1 MIKEVIISMS
11 ILGGSVSLAHDVTP
25 PTGGEVFR
33 LLFEN
38 AGMDLKSEENC
49 LMPTKDHVSEKELLS
64 DYLSDIFSLSYN
76 SERNLSISSSCTA
89 SKYETSAD
97 GVQAMWDCQFEMNE
111 TDDSGEFVSS
121 SMLAFGISLDK
132 SKILKNTLRCF

>member
-11 ILGGSVSLAHDVTP
+11 IFWISASHAHDETP
-25 PTGGEVFR
+25 PSGDEVFR

-38 AGMDLKSEENC
+38 AGMSLKSEENC
-49 LMPTKDHVSEKELLS
+49 LMPTKAHVGEKELLS
-64 DYLSDIFSLSYN
+64 DYLSGIFALSYN
-76 SERNLSISSSCTA
+76 AERTLSISSSCSA
-89 SKYETSAD
+89 SKYETSTD

-111 TDDSGEFVSS
+111 TNSSREFVSS